1 MFSKSNNRSIP
12 EPHSRSPLVNPPS
25 HLTIIAQGVEITGN
39 LVTTGEVQLDGVL
52 KGDIRCGALTI
63 GEGGV
68 LVGSVISERATIRG
82 AVQGLIHSKS
92 VALEQTAQV
101 TGDVTQET
109 LTVQQG
115 AQVDGRLIR
124 RSDPHLGDLPIG
136 GAPESQPAL
145 KAV

>member
-1 MFSKSNNRSIP
+1 MFSKSSNRSISL
-12 EPHSRSPLVNPPS
+12 PHSQNLLANTPS
-25 HLTIIAQGVEITGN
+25 HLTIIAQGVEINGN

-52 KGDIRCGALTI
+52 KGDVRCGALTI

-68 LVGSVISERATIRG
+68 LLGSVISERAVVRG
-82 AVQGLIHSKS
+82 TVQGLIHSKA
-92 VALEQTAQV
+92 VILERTAQV

-109 LTVQQG
+109 LTVQEG

-136 GAPESQPAL
+136 GASESQPAL

>member
-1 MFSKSNNRSIP
+1 MFSKSSNRLTP
-12 EPHSRSPLVNPPS
+12 EPPSRNLLGNSPS

-68 LVGSVISERATIRG
+68 LVGSVIAERAVIRG
-82 AVQGLIHSKS
+82 AVQGLVHTKA
-92 VALEQTAQV
+92 VVLERTAQV
-101 TGDVTQET
+101 TGDVTHET
-109 LTVQQG
+109 LSVQEG
-115 AQVDGRLIR
+115 AQLDGRLIR
-124 RSDPHLGDLPIG
+124 RSDPHLGELPVG
-136 GAPESQPAL
+136 GAAESQPAL